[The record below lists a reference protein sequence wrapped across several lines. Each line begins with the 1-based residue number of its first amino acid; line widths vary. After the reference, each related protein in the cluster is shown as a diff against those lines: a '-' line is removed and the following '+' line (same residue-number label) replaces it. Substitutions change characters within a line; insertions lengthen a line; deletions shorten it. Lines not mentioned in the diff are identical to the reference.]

1 MPGKATV
8 KGTLKDVFSAPIVG
22 GKIIATMVG
31 SDAFENGSRIAS
43 RKVDATTGA
52 DGSWSLSL
60 IVNGEGR
67 HGSSSWTIEAYDA
80 TLVSIYRVE
89 KLFILTTADIL
100 LDDLEQVSIANK
112 TAAAAAGTSRT
123 LVADS
128 LEEYLALP
136 EANRKPSDIIL
147 RKIL

>member
-1 MPGKATV
+1 MPGKATI
-8 KGTLKDVFSAPIVG
+8 KGTLKDVFSVPIVG

-31 SDAFENGSRIAS
+31 SDAFENGTRIAS

-67 HGSSSWTIEAYDA
+67 HGTSSWRIEAYDA
-80 TLVSIYRVE
+80 TLVPIYSVE
-89 KLFILTTADIL
+89 DLFLLNTAEIL
-100 LDDLEQVSIANK
+100 LDDLQQISIANK
-112 TAAAAAGTSRT
+112 TAASAAGISRT
-123 LVADS
+123 LAADS
-128 LEEYLALP
+128 LEEYLAMP
-136 EANRKPSDIIL
+136 ETQRRPSDIVL